1 MTFIDGFL
9 QRRFVMKK
17 NSFPALISG
26 STLFCVLLSGCA
38 SAPPRNTNLDEAM
51 SAYQTASQDPA
62 VLQAAPEQLQ
72 KASSAIDKAKSLY
85 QKNPSDT
92 DVDHYAYL
100 AKRRVEIANE
110 KAENDNIQAKIK
122 KAGAQRDA
130 LMLQSKQQKIDQ
142 LRDQLSSMKAKN
154 TNRGLVLTLGS
165 VLFDVNRASL
175 KSGATQNV
183 DKLAQFMN
191 ADPKRNVMIEGYTDN
206 TGKAQYNKILS
217 LRRAESV
224 RDALVSDGIN
234 PQRIIT
240 KGYGAKYPV
249 ASNKTSAGR
258 QENRRVEVVVSDEN
272 GQFPKS
278 R

>member
-1 MTFIDGFL
+1 MDFL

-17 NSFPALISG
+17 NSFLALIPG
-26 STLFCVLLSGCA
+26 SILVSVFLTGCA
-38 SAPPRNTNLDEAM
+38 SAPPHNTNLDAAM
-51 SAYQTASQDPA
+51 SAYQTASQDPS
-62 VLQAAPEQLQ
+62 VMQAAPEQLQ

-110 KAENDNIQAKIK
+110 KAENDTIQSEIK

-258 QENRRVEVVVSDEN
+258 QENRRVEVVISDEN
-272 GQFPKS
+272 GRFPKS